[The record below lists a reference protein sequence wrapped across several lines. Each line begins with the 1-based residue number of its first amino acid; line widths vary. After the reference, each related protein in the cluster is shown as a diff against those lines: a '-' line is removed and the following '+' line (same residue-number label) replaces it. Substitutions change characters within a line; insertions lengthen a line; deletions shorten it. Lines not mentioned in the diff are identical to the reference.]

1 MASAADVAEA
11 IEKPTNKRIAL
22 VIALLALMLAFSE
35 IGASNAEIDSLAAN
49 VEASNLWA
57 FFQAKTI
64 RRTNVQIAAEGMEVE
79 MAAVA
84 DPAQRERMEK
94 RIQGWRQTA
103 ERYETEPETGEGRRE
118 LTVRAKASEAKRD
131 ALAARNEWFEI
142 ASGTLQVAIVL
153 ASAAIITEMIAL
165 AWLGGALGIAA
176 MGAMGLA
183 FLAPQAVQLF

>member
-1 MASAADVAEA
+1 MASVADVAEA
-11 IEKPTNKRIAL
+11 VEKPTNKRIAL
-22 VIALLALMLAFSE
+22 LIALLALMLAFAE

-64 RRTNVQIAAEGMEVE
+64 RRTNVQVAAEQMEVE
-79 MAAVA
+79 MAMVA
-84 DPAQRERMEK
+84 DPAQRERMQK
-94 RIQGWRQTA
+94 RIQAWRQTA

-118 LTVRAKASEAKRD
+118 LTARAKVSEAKRD
-131 ALAARNEWFEI
+131 LLAARNEWFEI

-153 ASAAIITEMIAL
+153 ASAAIITEMLAL
-165 AWLGGALGIAA
+165 AFLGGALGIAA
-176 MGAMGLA
+176 LGAMGLA

>member
-1 MASAADVAEA
+1 MTSAADVAEA

-49 VEASNLWA
+49 VEASNLWS

-64 RRTNVQIAAEGMEVE
+64 RRTSVQVAAEQMEVE

-84 DPAQRERMEK
+84 DPAQRERMAK
-94 RIQGWRQTA
+94 RIEGWRGTA
-103 ERYETEPETGEGRRE
+103 ERYETEPETNEGRRE

-131 ALAARNEWFEI
+131 LLAARNGWFEI

-153 ASAAIITEMIAL
+153 ASAAIITELIAL
-165 AWLGGALGIAA
+165 AWLGGALGLAA
-176 MGAMGLA
+176 IGAMGLA